1 MELVIAI
8 IAAYLLG
15 SIPFGLIT
23 GKIWANVDVREFG
36 SGNIGM
42 SNVLR
47 TLGPIPALIVLLF
60 DAGKGFFAVTL
71 GRQLFTDPTWWLVL
85 GIVAIAGH
93 NWSIFLGFK
102 GGRGVATTAGVLLAI
117 SPFIALVL
125 VGIWLLS
132 LAISRY
138 ISLSSIIAVSALPII
153 FYFLDYPITYFWL
166 GLLIS
171 IFTIFR
177 HRPNIQRLMAG
188 TEYKFGEKG
197 QRN

>member
-132 LAISRY
+132 SDKSLY
-138 ISLSSIIAVSALPII
+138 ITVFNYSCQCSPHYLL
-153 FYFLDYPITYFWL
+153 FLDYPITYFWL